1 MTPPSSSRSDA
12 IENCNDSPSAQFGIM
27 PTLSAADL
35 RPFSPLAL
43 AYVGDAVYEL
53 FIRTRLLMPP
63 KQARVYHRQVVEHVR
78 AEQQA
83 RYLDGL
89 RSQLTEDELDI
100 VRRGRNAASSRRPR
114 ASLRDY
120 QQATAFEALIG
131 YLYLTDSRRLTALL
145 DALPIALETPE
156 TSA

>member
-12 IENCNDSPSAQFGIM
+12 IENDNDSPLAQLGSL

-35 RPFSPLAL
+35 RAFSPLAL

-83 RYLDGL
+83 RYLDEV
-89 RSQLTEDELDI
+89 RSQLTADELDI
-100 VRRGRNAASSRRPR
+100 VRRGRNAASGRRPR

-131 YLYLTDSRRLTALL
+131 YLYLTDSTRLGVVL
-145 DALPIALETPE
+145 DALPIPPKTPD
-156 TSA
+156 ANA